1 MDALLL
7 YTMSGQL
14 LLSSQWE
21 TSLYIGRDIEIIIFE
36 ALDLQSTIDICDL
49 SMLTITPNPLDQYY
63 LVYRV
68 YSDTVWVALSQKYSE
83 AISISEFQERVTLIV
98 SQYVPSSLTGQS
110 LGQAIMQD
118 HKFKCQIYLLL
129 QEMIDVSGRVKCTEA
144 AVLKNTVVC
153 DKDYELDILQ
163 SALRSSSQLYQQRLS
178 HIGESQLPWRQK
190 ASYSQEQI
198 YLDIIETVSIST
210 VCGKVIG
217 QIDGTVLCKSRLS
230 GMPEV
235 QLELKNSH
243 LIDIDASHVHQCVR
257 LKQFA
262 ESRVLSFIPPDGQ
275 CELLDYVVPLT
286 DQSQIPLAITPSIS
300 FSGKQGLLTITLQL
314 KSDYLQN
321 IQNIEVTVELPS
333 DVDIMSIQGTQGEY
347 YQTLSSEQC
356 IKWAI
361 PKLSLKDVCQLQA
374 KLQMPGGDK
383 DSQSNVNI
391 SGLVR
396 VSFQVQRYLMSQL
409 GIKRLSVDGTGKQD
423 VYKGVRVSTRVKKYE
438 IVF

>member
-1 MDALLL
+1 MYALLL
-7 YTMSGQL
+7 YSISGQL

-21 TSLYIGRDIEIIIFE
+21 KSLQIERDMEIIIFE
-36 ALDLQSTIDICDL
+36 AMNLQSTTDICDL
-49 SMLTITPNPLDQYY
+49 SMLSITPNPLDQYY

-68 YSDTVWVALSQKYSE
+68 YSDTVWVTLSQNYDE
-83 AISISEFQERVTLIV
+83 AISISEFLERVTFIV
-98 SQYVPSSLTGQS
+98 SQYVPSSLSGQS

-129 QEMIDVSGRVKCTEA
+129 QEMIDVSGRVECTEA
-144 AVLKNTVVC
+144 AVLKNVVVC
-153 DKDYELDILQ
+153 DKDHELDILL
-163 SALRSSSQLYQQRLS
+163 STLRSNSQIYQQRLS

-257 LKQFA
+257 LKQFS

-275 CELLDYVVPLT
+275 CELLDYTVPLRN
-286 DQSQIPLAITPSIS
+286 QNQIPLTITPSIS
-300 FSGKQGLLTITLQL
+300 FSGKNGLLTVTAKL

-321 IQNIEVTVELPS
+321 IQNIEMSIELSS
-333 DVDIMSIQGTQGEY
+333 DVEILSIQGTLGEY
-347 YQTLSSEQC
+347 YQALLSQC
-356 IKWAI
+356 IKWTI

-383 DSQSNVNI
+383 DSQAKINLF
-391 SGLVR
+391 GLVR
-396 VSFQVQRYLMSQL
+396 VSFHVQRHLMSQL
-409 GIKRLSVDGTGKQD
+409 GMKRLSVDGTGKQD
-423 VYKGVRVSTRVKKYE
+423 IYKGVRVNTRVKKYE
-438 IVF
+438 ILF